1 MKDDRENNPQFYQ
14 EEDYNF
20 PYHHLPQLNNG
31 FWSFGISWFHS
42 LDYLTLLEFILS
54 KIKEKNANKI
64 LDFGCG
70 DGRLVKELIVKGE
83 NKSYGVDISKK
94 ALTFAKLFS
103 KDEKNKIFFHD
114 LKSLNQS
121 DFDFVIATEVLEH
134 IHENELPNALKDI
147 FEIMNNEGYFL
158 VTVPSVV
165 RHPIPKKHYRHY
177 TLKLLNEHVSDFF
190 NIEEVF
196 YLNKKSF
203 LTNII
208 RRFLH
213 NKIFTLNSSYIN
225 KILTKLYRKYLFY
238 GNEKNGQNIAL
249 LLRKKI

>member
-1 MKDDRENNPQFYQ
+1 MKNDRENNPQFYQ

-20 PYHHLPQLNNG
+20 PYHHLPQINNG

-42 LDYLTLLEFILS
+42 LDYLTLLEFILG
-54 KIKEKNANKI
+54 KIKEKGAKKI

-70 DGRLVKELIVKGE
+70 DGRLVKELLVNGDNE
-83 NKSYGVDISKK
+83 SYGVDISKR

-103 KDEKNKIFFHD
+103 NDKKNEIFFHD

-121 DFDFVIATEVLEH
+121 NFDFVIATEVIEH
-134 IHENELPNALKDI
+134 IHENELHDVLKDI
-147 FEIMNNEGYFL
+147 FEIMNNDGYFL

-165 RHPIPKKHYRHY
+165 RYPIPKKHYRHY
-177 TLKLLNEHVSDFF
+177 TLKLLNEHLNDFF
-190 NIEEVF
+190 KIEEVF

-203 LTNII
+203 LANII

-213 NKIFTLNSSYIN
+213 NKIFTLNSSFLNLIM
-225 KILTKLYRKYLFY
+225 TKLYRKYLFY

-249 LLRKKI
+249 LLKKKI